1 MSSQDSLAA
10 GLEAHGVKS
19 TIETN
24 TEDDVKHDVD
34 ETENVVNPT
43 LPAAK
48 HLLVQSEEDRLNYNP
63 LDAGVLVDS
72 TKVIGQN
79 SIKVTGQF
87 ILGISAAFM
96 VWDAIDLGLTMRDLV
111 RRQGSRAAKTLRDKA
126 ELLDLAL
133 RETVAVYCI
142 EMPI

>member
-1 MSSQDSLAA
+1 MSSQESLAA

-19 TIETN
+19 TIDAN
-24 TEDDVKHDVD
+24 QEDIVSNHDAD
-34 ETENVVNPT
+34 VVNPN
-43 LPAAK
+43 LPSAK